1 MPRAKKTMSGNNPQ
15 KIQAVQGQTYGEGV
29 RQENLQK
36 TLPAPQSPE
45 ISAPTAEATGQPQQE
60 MPAPR
65 PQSFEQIAAQVRGA
79 GNLLRQPDDRPD
91 LPVTDGIATGPGR
104 GPETLGRSTQLGNT
118 LRRLALQTNDPI
130 FTELATKV
138 GL

>member
-1 MPRAKKTMSGNNPQ
+1 MSGNNPQ
-15 KIQAVQGQTYGEGV
+15 KIEAIQGQTYGEGV

-36 TLPAPQSPE
+36 VLPAPQSPE
-45 ISAPTAEATGQPQQE
+45 VTASSGEAPGQTPAEA
-60 MPAPR
+60 PAAR
-65 PQSFEQIAAQVRGA
+65 PQSFEQIAQQVRGA

-91 LPVTDGIATGPGR
+91 LPVTDGIASGPGR

-130 FTELATKV
+130 FTELATKA

>member
-15 KIQAVQGQTYGEGV
+15 KIEAIQGQTYGEGV

-36 TLPAPQSPE
+36 VLPAPQSPE
-45 ISAPTAEATGQPQQE
+45 VTASSGEAPSQTPAEA
-60 MPAPR
+60 PAAR
-65 PQSFEQIAAQVRGA
+65 PQSFEQIAQQVRGA

-91 LPVTDGIATGPGR
+91 LPVTDGIASGPGR

-130 FTELATKV
+130 FTELATKA